1 MTLDEAIKHCLEV
14 AERNE
19 TSVITYKNCKEFK
32 TNMYEKLTAEKAE
45 SDCRECAA
53 DHRQLA
59 EWLTDYKKLRS
70 IVDACNILAVD
81 AFAVEKLCKELKE
94 AKRLLK
100 AAVEDF
106 KVIGKVL
113 DADCDI
119 LINCEECPLQSGHY
133 NCRSWNHQDEAL
145 ALIGEDINV
154 PATADDIIV
163 GSRLDGWISCE
174 ERLPEDNRPVLCY
187 VRDITGEGS
196 GYIIGSCEHSEFWF
210 LKISGNKCFSFPYM
224 RIKVTHWMPL
234 PEPPKI
240 GGADHENTV

>member
-14 AERNE
+14 AEQKDIESLTDRWNDGDE
-19 TSVITYKNCKEFK
+19 WSESIKEDCKQ
-32 TNMYEKLTAEKAE
+32 
-45 SDCRECAA
+45 CAA

-59 EWLTDYKKLRS
+59 EWL
-70 IVDACNILAVD
+70 
-81 AFAVEKLCKELKE
+81 KELKE

-145 ALIGEDINV
+145 ALIGEDTNV
-154 PATADDIIV
+154 PASADDTNV
-163 GSRLDGWISCE
+163 GGKIDSWISVKDRLPDEDGWYLVCKHNRVRVAEWCKDCWYNESD
-174 ERLPEDNRPVLCY
+174 LPIDDCA
-187 VRDITGEGS
+187 ITYWQS
-196 GYIIGSCEHSEFWF
+196 
-210 LKISGNKCFSFPYM
+210 
-224 RIKVTHWMPL
+224 L
-234 PEPPKI
+234 PEPPKD
-240 GGADHENTV
+240 GDTNG